1 MGRCS
6 CRGAVRSAFRQ
17 HVRALNGLSIGVLS
31 ERQGDARGVGAGKR
45 KDAEQEGRESERGQG
60 RVVKGAWEGAGF
72 SDDMY
77 VAEGASIV
85 SAADVWEGAGFSD
98 EMYVAEGA
106 SIVSAADVWK
116 DDVVVAINDPGAET
130 AGKRWKTA
138 RS

>member
-1 MGRCS
+1 MLVSR
-6 CRGAVRSAFRQ
+6 RGEERVSAACPR
-17 HVRALNGLSIGVLS
+17 S
-31 ERQGDARGVGAGKR
+31 ERAEHWCAERWQGAARGIGAGKR
-45 KDAEQEGRESERGQG
+45 KDAEHEGRESERGQG
-60 RVVKGAWEGAGF
+60 RVVKGA
-72 SDDMY
+72 
-77 VAEGASIV
+77 
-85 SAADVWEGAGFSD
+85 WEGAGFSD